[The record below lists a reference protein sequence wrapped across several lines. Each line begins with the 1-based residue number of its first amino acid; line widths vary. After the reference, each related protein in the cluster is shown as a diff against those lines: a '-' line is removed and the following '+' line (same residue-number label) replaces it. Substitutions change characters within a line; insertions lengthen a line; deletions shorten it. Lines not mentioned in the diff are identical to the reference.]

1 MRTLAHSLIVSAGG
15 LLLAALSGASWSN
28 DLALHVKPESR
39 LLTEPA
45 SVFVGG
51 APPGAEIVIEAT
63 LTEQS
68 GQRWSSRGVYFARH
82 DGSVDTAEMAS
93 LAGTY
98 TGVDAEG
105 LFWSMLPVAPAT
117 LDAASRAKR
126 GEDWP
131 TFPAFDS
138 WNAPYE
144 LRRAPV
150 EVSFSA
156 RLAGAPGSVPTAST
170 SQSVFF
176 IADGVRRVPV
186 AEGDLRG
193 VLYEAAGQDPH
204 PLAMVVTGSGGGV
217 NEGKAALLASHGI
230 TTLALAH
237 FNYPGRPEMLLN
249 IPVEYFS
256 QAMNWLAGRYGQER
270 IAILGGSRGGEGVL
284 LIAATYPEQ
293 VSAVVAEVPSNVLFG
308 GCCTEDGGT
317 GPAWTL
323 DGEPLPYVDW
333 EDQSPFREAEIWA
346 PGKAWREVFRRGIT
360 ELPLNDPR
368 AIPVE
373 NIKSPLLLVTGD
385 ADGLWAGDIAAT
397 RVLERL
403 RANDFSYPAEHLNYA
418 GAGHIV
424 AMPML
429 VKSLADRMRSK
440 SYGYLAMGGIPQA
453 NAHAQTDA
461 FRRTLAF
468 LRLHESSAD

>member
-1 MRTLAHSLIVSAGG
+1 MRSLFHSMIAPAAS
-15 LLLAALSGASWSN
+15 LLLAAFNSASWSAG
-28 DLALHVKPESR
+28 LTLHVTPESR
-39 LLTEPA
+39 LLTAPA

-68 GQRWSSRGVYFARH
+68 GQHWSSRGVYFAQH
-82 DGSVDTAEMAS
+82 DGSVDTAEVAS

-105 LFWSMLPVAPAT
+105 LFWSMLPVAPAA
-117 LDAASRAKR
+117 LDDASRAKR
-126 GEDWP
+126 AEEWP

-144 LRRAPV
+144 LRKAPV

-156 RLAGAPGSVPTAST
+156 RLAGAPDNIPAASA
-170 SQSVFF
+170 SQRVLY
-176 IADGVRRVPV
+176 IAEGVRRIPV
-186 AEGDLRG
+186 AEGELRG
-193 VLYEAAGQDPH
+193 VLYEAAGEGPH

-230 TTLALAH
+230 TALALAH

-249 IPVEYFS
+249 LPVEYFS

-270 IAILGGSRGGEGVL
+270 VAILGGSRGGEGVL

-308 GCCTEDGGT
+308 GCCTEEGGT

-323 DGEPLPYVDW
+323 DGEPLPYVDG
-333 EDQSPFREAEIWA
+333 EGDSPLREAEIWA
-346 PGKAWREVFRRGIT
+346 PGKAWREAFRRGIIQ
-360 ELPLNDPR
+360 LSLDDPR
-368 AIPVE
+368 TIPVE
-373 NIKSPLLLVTGD
+373 NIRSPLLLVTGD
-385 ADGLWAGDIAAT
+385 ADGVWAGDIAAT
-397 RVLERL
+397 RVLDRL
-403 RANDFSYPAEHLNYA
+403 KAHDFSYPVEHLNYA

-440 SYGYLAMGGIPQA
+440 SYGYLAMGGIPPA
-453 NAHAQTDA
+453 NAFAQTDA
-461 FRRTLAF
+461 FRKTVAF
-468 LRLHESSAD
+468 LRLHESATD